1 MDRRT
6 ILAMPALAMTTAL
19 VSGAANAQTP
29 TGQPG
34 EFVALWPGIPP
45 GGAHIHLTP
54 QPSELA
60 APDGFQIRLIAGIQT
75 PGFFVYRPARPN
87 GLGLLII
94 PGGGYSR
101 EAENRGARDMAD
113 YFTGLGITCFVLRY
127 RLPGEGWD
135 KRETVPLQDAQRA
148 MRLIKS
154 GHYNVDP
161 AKLAVIG
168 FSAGGHLSASLA
180 TLHARPVYT
189 AISAADGLSAKPLLA
204 ANMYPVITMGDG
216 AHPGSHDMLLGTA
229 PTPEAVAAWSLER
242 HVDADTAP
250 SFVCLAADDAVVP
263 PVPNGITFFIKLR
276 EAKIASELHVFEA
289 GGHAFGLSERGWPD
303 MFLAWATPHGFK
315 A

>member
-6 ILAMPALAMTTAL
+6 VLAMTGAL
-19 VSGAANAQTP
+19 VSGAARAQVAHS
-29 TGQPG
+29 GDPG
-34 EFVALWPGIPP
+34 EFVALWPGTPP
-45 GGAHIHLTP
+45 GGDHVKLTP
-54 QPSELA
+54 QMSELV
-60 APDGFQIRLIAGIQT
+60 APDGFHINLIAGIQT

-94 PGGGYSR
+94 PGGAYAR
-101 EAENRGARDMAD
+101 EAENRGARDIAD

-127 RLPGEGWD
+127 RLPGEGWE

-154 GHYNVDP
+154 GNYNVDP

-180 TLHARPVYT
+180 TLHARTVYG
-189 AISAADGLSAKPLLA
+189 ALSAADGLDAKPLVA
-204 ANMYPVITMGDG
+204 VHMYPVITMGEG
-216 AHPGSHDMLLGTA
+216 AHAQSREMLLGTT
-229 PTPEAVAAWSLER
+229 PSPEAVAAWSLER
-242 HVDADTAP
+242 HVDAGTAP

-263 PVPNGITFFIKLR
+263 PLPNGIAFFVKLR
-276 EAKIASELHVFEA
+276 ETKIASELHVFEA
-289 GGHAFGLSERGWPD
+289 GGHAFGLNERGWPQ
-303 MFLAWATPHGFK
+303 MFTAWAAPHGFK